1 MLGKEKKTFNHE
13 CKGIIV
19 IDNGSVNTE
28 IF

>member
-1 MLGKEKKTFNHE
+1 MLGKEKKIFNFE

-19 IDNGSVNTE
+19 IDNGLVNIE